1 MILAI
6 IVLYKQRLDQS
17 KTFLSLFGSLSRRED
32 IFLFVYDNSPVPMHD
47 PAEFDSYSAAIR
59 YVSDTSNPGVSKAY
73 NAGARLAKSLKKQY
87 LLLLDQDTAFPQD
100 AISGYVEAIKAHGDC
115 ALFAPVLDCNGQ
127 IFSPCWHGLNIYLPL
142 RNVRPGRVSARNRSL
157 LNSGMCVAV
166 NAFEEAGGFDEAIPL
181 YFSDHDFMRRYRQGF
196 DSLFVLDMVC
206 AHNLSDKGPP
216 DIGSALIGFDY
227 FCKGARNS
235 IKRGTDFFSVL
246 PVSLARLTRLS
257 MRFRSP
263 AFFRLF
269 IKVFFG
275 K

>member
-6 IVLYKQRLDQS
+6 LVLYKQRLEQS
-17 KTFLSLFGSLSRRED
+17 PTFLSLFGSLSRMD
-32 IFLFVYDNSPVPMHD
+32 DVVLFVYDNSPIPMHD
-47 PAEFDSYSAAIR
+47 PSEFDSCSATIK
-59 YVSDTSNPGVSKAY
+59 YVSDTSNPGVGKAY
-73 NAGARLAKSLKKQY
+73 NAGARLAKTLKKQY
-87 LLLLDQDTAFPQD
+87 VLLLDQDTEFPQN
-100 AISGYVEAIKAHGDC
+100 AIAGYVEAIKAHQDC
-115 ALFAPVLDCNGQ
+115 ALFAPVLDCAGQ
-127 IFSPCWHGLNIYLPL
+127 IFSPCWHGFNIYLPL
-142 RNVRPGRVSARNRSL
+142 RHVRPGRVPARNRSL

-166 NAFEEAGGFDEAIPL
+166 SAFEEVGGFDETIPL
-181 YFSDHDFMRRYRQGF
+181 YFSDHDFMRRYRRAF

-216 DIGSALIGFDY
+216 DIDSALNGFEY

-235 IKRGTDFFSVL
+235 IKRAADLFSVL

-263 AFFRLF
+263 AFFRVF
-269 IKVFFG
+269 VRIFFG